1 MNGHEKRRQWI
12 VDRIKKSAFELFT
25 KYRADQVR
33 MDEIASRA
41 DVSKVTIYKYFHN
54 KEQMYR
60 EVINLYVDEVLAAT
74 EKVLL
79 SDLDFTEKLKF
90 TLVAKLNSPKVA
102 DGQALFDLLDKYGQP
117 GDARQE
123 SLKERIKKIMFK
135 FYEEGKKAGYIEDSL
150 SFETLYLYSEIFD
163 AGIKAKSTDLKA
175 ILADPEAFDQLMH
188 LYYFGVFRNYRIRTR
203 KK

>member
-1 MNGHEKRRQWI
+1 
-12 VDRIKKSAFELFT
+12 
-25 KYRADQVR
+25 

-54 KEQMYR
+54 KEQLYR

-123 SLKERIKKIMFK
+123 SLKKRIKKIMFK

-188 LYYFGVFRNYRIRTR
+188 LYYFGVFRNDRIRTR